1 MGWVHRRRDLGNLLF
16 LDIRD
21 RTGIVQVVFN
31 KETQPQAHA
40 KAEQARGEF
49 VVAVEGQVIKR
60 KKPNP
65 KLAPGEVE
73 LVATSLHILN
83 NAKTP
88 PFPVEDEI
96 NVAEETRLRYRYID
110 LRRAKPHRNI
120 ALRHKIVLEI
130 RKVMDEMGF
139 IEVETP
145 MLTRSTPEG
154 ARDYLVPS
162 RVHHG
167 QFYALPQSPQ
177 IFKQI
182 LMIGG
187 LDRYFQIVKCFRD
200 EDLRAD
206 RQPEFTQL
214 DLEMSF
220 PRQEDIFQVIEKVM
234 VRACAVAGVKAAAP
248 FPHML
253 YKDAIRKYGSD
264 KPDLRF
270 GMELHE
276 VTDCF
281 PQPIQEKLQ
290 IEGNVFAFTAPGAAT
305 YSRKQLDELT
315 EQAKSAGARG
325 AYFVKVSPEGT
336 TSTVEK
342 LIGAEN
348 VAKLATAC
356 EA

>member
-16 LDIRD
+16 LDVRD

-31 KETQPQAHA
+31 KETQPDAHG
-40 KAEQARGEF
+40 KAEHMRSEF
-49 VVAVEGQVIKR
+49 VVAIEGNVVKR
-60 KKPNP
+60 EKANP
-65 KLAPGEVE
+65 DLATGEVE
-73 LVATSLHILN
+73 LIASKLHVLN

-88 PFPVEDEI
+88 PFAIEDKI
-96 NVAEETRLRYRYID
+96 NAAEETRLRYRYLD
-110 LRRAKPHRNI
+110 LRRPKPHANL

-139 IEVETP
+139 LEVETP

-154 ARDYLVPS
+154 ARDFLVPS

-220 PRQEDIFQVIEKVM
+220 PRQEDIFHVIETVM
-234 VRACAVAGVKAAAP
+234 VRACAVAGIKVTAP
-248 FPHML
+248 FPHQL
-253 YKDAIRKYGSD
+253 YKDVIRKYGSH

-270 GMELHE
+270 GMELNE
-276 VTDCF
+276 VTHCF
-281 PQPIQEKLQ
+281 PEEAKQKLQ
-290 IEGNVFAFTAPGAAT
+290 IDGNVFALAAPGAAG
-305 YSRKQLDELT
+305 YSRKQLDDLT
-315 EQAKSAGARG
+315 EKAKALKARG
-325 AYFVKVSPEGT
+325 AYFAKVTPEGM
-336 TSTVEK
+336 SS
-342 LIGAEN
+342 
-348 VAKLATAC
+348 
-356 EA
+356 

>member
-60 KKPNP
+60 P
-65 KLAPGEVE
+65 KIQSRTSHRRSRASRHQPAHPKQRKNSAVPGGRR
-73 LVATSLHILN
+73 I
-83 NAKTP
+83 NA
-88 PFPVEDEI
+88 
-96 NVAEETRLRYRYID
+96 AEETRLRYRYID
-110 LRRAKPHRNI
+110 LRRSRPHRNI

-177 IFKQI
+177 I
-182 LMIGG
+182 
-187 LDRYFQIVKCFRD
+187 
-200 EDLRAD
+200 
-206 RQPEFTQL
+206 
-214 DLEMSF
+214 S
-220 PRQEDIFQVIEKVM
+220 
-234 VRACAVAGVKAAAP
+234 
-248 FPHML
+248 
-253 YKDAIRKYGSD
+253 S
-264 KPDLRF
+264 
-270 GMELHE
+270 
-276 VTDCF
+276 
-281 PQPIQEKLQ
+281 
-290 IEGNVFAFTAPGAAT
+290 
-305 YSRKQLDELT
+305 
-315 EQAKSAGARG
+315 KS
-325 AYFVKVSPEGT
+325 S
-336 TSTVEK
+336 
-342 LIGAEN
+342 
-348 VAKLATAC
+348 
-356 EA
+356 